1 MSSVRAVLWGV
12 FLAWAILA
20 LVVAG
25 IIAPV
30 FLDFFG
36 QQVAATALP
45 AVLVVFSAALAFYFG
60 GMLASYKAT
69 ARRRLHGTLV
79 GVVSFV
85 LSPVINLASGGGLA
99 DLSSP
104 ATMLFVGVAFVAALA
119 ASHVGARRGETL
131 HAYNQQVLRDHER
144 RLRSRARREQREREE
159 RDGDGGPKG
168 GAEQPL

>member
-1 MSSVRAVLWGV
+1 MWGV

-25 IIAPV
+25 IIAPI

-45 AVLVVFSAALAFYFG
+45 AVLVVFSTALAFYFG
-60 GMLASYKAT
+60 GMIASYKAA

-85 LSPVINLASGGGLA
+85 LSPLINLASGGGIA

-104 ATMLFVGVAFVAALA
+104 ATVLFVGVAFVAALG
-119 ASHVGARRGETL
+119 ASYVGARRGEAL
-131 HAYNQQVLRDHER
+131 HSYNQQVLRDHER
-144 RLRSRARREQREREE
+144 RLRGRARREQREREE
-159 RDGDGGPKG
+159 RDGEGESQG